1 MHELASNDP
10 GEPASVL
17 EVEVETLCLEELAQA
32 LGEMAPFGV
41 PVGQDDH
48 ASTAADEVVGRAAQG
63 PSAMDG
69 NDRPGHTEPAER
81 GAVPDPLDDHDRS
94 GERAV
99 GAQTLPELDERS
111 QRLGERLPGTH
122 PRPSRGVAPGRPAV
136 AVTAHLLYYFDS
148 ARPSRRSEM
157 PDHYSQLLE
166 WRRNEA
172 AVRGLAK
179 LPHDFYRTT
188 TVYLTEVRR
197 SYEVDLRENPSGR
210 KGEISRQTYQRASQI
225 ARDIVEA
232 RAQKVLAA
240 AFQASVGA
248 APDLPNSLAEER
260 AMFDGV
266 LATLAEHRRT
276 AAPYLEP
283 LAAIPAPGPSAPS
296 SEPARSEPAPRPPA
310 TAPSTGSA
318 ARPSPPLAYVRVL
331 KSGRPLEVGAETIDV
346 REDDVL
352 SLPTD
357 AAKLLVDAKV
367 AEPVLTEPHR
377 TVT

>member
-1 MHELASNDP
+1 
-10 GEPASVL
+10 
-17 EVEVETLCLEELAQA
+17 
-32 LGEMAPFGV
+32 
-41 PVGQDDH
+41 
-48 ASTAADEVVGRAAQG
+48 
-63 PSAMDG
+63 
-69 NDRPGHTEPAER
+69 
-81 GAVPDPLDDHDRS
+81 
-94 GERAV
+94 
-99 GAQTLPELDERS
+99 
-111 QRLGERLPGTH
+111 
-122 PRPSRGVAPGRPAV
+122 
-136 AVTAHLLYYFDS
+136 
-148 ARPSRRSEM
+148 M

-197 SYEVDLRENPSGR
+197 SYEIDLRENPSGR

-240 AFQASVGA
+240 AFQASVGG

-283 LAAIPAPGPSAPS
+283 LAAVPAPGPSAPS